1 MAKRNRRKVTHI
13 PREQNVL
20 KRNKPQTPI
29 FLNGLSYPRPGSHW
43 KNIFRSAEVVVL
55 PSKGHGFAYFYVVGE
70 SKPMKMALDEF
81 YKYHSLIRQT
91 LPDEDYMSA
100 IPLDPPEV
108 IEVAKKKRTRA
119 KQVLATALALTSEV
133 NK

>member
-55 PSKGHGFAYFYVVGE
+55 PSKGHGFAYFYVVSE

-91 LPDEDYMSA
+91 LPDEDYMSV

-133 NK
+133 K